1 MSMTPNQPAPP
12 APSRRPPGPG
22 LALSLLVG
30 ALGIVIGIV
39 AVVAIIIPFA
49 DVFRSDEYGVP
60 GTIHVNLEHER
71 YTVYQRDI
79 FGAAF
84 GSRGLSPEML
94 TVTAPDRST
103 VPVAYSRH
111 NETIDRG
118 GGEFRSALEF
128 EPPSSGDYTLEFTN
142 PVPTEVVIARSIED
156 VVRGVLVWF
165 GVGAVGGAV
174 LLAGI
179 VMLVIG
185 VTRRGR
191 AKRAAYAAWGPPGGA
206 WYQVNPPQQWAPP
219 SGAPGYPPSGYAPPQ
234 YPQQAYPP
242 RGYGQPGAPGYP
254 PPPPA
259 YPPSAYPPP
268 PAPAPE
274 APSAPE
280 PSAPPAPAPEA
291 PSAPEPAAP
300 PADESDQPNP

>member
-1 MSMTPNQPAPP
+1 MSTTPTPPASP
-12 APSRRPPGPG
+12 APSSRPGPG

-30 ALGIVIGIV
+30 FLGIVIGVV

-49 DVFRSDEYGVP
+49 DVFRSNAYGVP
-60 GTIHVNLEHER
+60 GTIHVSLDHER
-71 YTVYQRDI
+71 YTVYQRDV

-128 EPPSSGDYTLEFTN
+128 EPPSGGDYTLEFTN
-142 PVPTEVVIARSIED
+142 PVPTDVVIARSIED

-165 GVGAVGGAV
+165 GIGAVGGAV

-179 VMLVIG
+179 VMLIVGI
-185 VTRRGR
+185 TRRGR

-206 WYQVNPPQQWAPP
+206 WYQASPPQQWGPP
-219 SGAPGYPPSGYAPPQ
+219 
-234 YPQQAYPP
+234 
-242 RGYGQPGAPGYP
+242 PGAPGYP
-254 PPPPA
+254 PPGYPSPGYPPQAYGQPGSPPAGYPPPPPPPPA
-259 YPPSAYPPP
+259 YPSPPGE
-268 PAPAPE
+268 PAPE
-274 APSAPE
+274 P
-280 PSAPPAPAPEA
+280 
-291 PSAPEPAAP
+291 AP
-300 PADESDQPNP
+300 PADEPDQPKP